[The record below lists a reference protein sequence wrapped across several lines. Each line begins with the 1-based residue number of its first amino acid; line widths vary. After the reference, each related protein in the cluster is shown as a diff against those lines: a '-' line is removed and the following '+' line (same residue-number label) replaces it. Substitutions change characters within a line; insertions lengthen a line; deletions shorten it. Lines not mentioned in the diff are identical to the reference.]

1 MLKFSTLLTALMFLI
16 VSSVIAQDTLTNKKD
31 KSQQR
36 IGIGLMRRAS
46 LIGCSYE
53 VTRAK
58 GFIYG
63 VDLGFLSF
71 FNGYSDKINYRI
83 NVFCGYSSLNR
94 KSFKI
99 NHTLGIGY
107 GYLKY
112 GQLNSN
118 LTFTSKQEK
127 PLRGGP
133 PIRFYHFFLSTF
145 LTEFQFRVTER
156 FSISPEIVLFVVPQG
171 RDYYPI
177 VLPFASLNFSF
188 KI

>member
-1 MLKFSTLLTALMFLI
+1 MSKCSALNIVLTFFI
-16 VSSVIAQDTLTNKKD
+16 VSSVFAQDSLTDKKD

-46 LIGCSYE
+46 VIGCSFE
-53 VTRAK
+53 VTGVK

-71 FNGYSDKINYRI
+71 FNGYSDKINYRA

-118 LTFTSKQEK
+118 LTFTSE
-127 PLRGGP
+127 
-133 PIRFYHFFLSTF
+133 
-145 LTEFQFRVTER
+145 
-156 FSISPEIVLFVVPQG
+156 
-171 RDYYPI
+171 
-177 VLPFASLNFSF
+177 
-188 KI
+188 

>member
-36 IGIGLMRRAS
+36 IGFGLARRGIALS
-46 LIGCSYE
+46 ASYE
-53 VTRAK
+53 KIYPK
-58 GFIYG
+58 GFIVGIDAGWKNMLNGNISNGACIHMAIGYQS
-63 VDLGFLSF
+63 LKKRSLS
-71 FNGYSDKINYRI
+71 
-83 NVFCGYSSLNR
+83 
-94 KSFKI
+94 I
-99 NHTLGIGY
+99 NHTIGLGYNYSSIWLLNNNIT
-107 GYLKY
+107 YLKSEY
-112 GQLNSN
+112 K
-118 LTFTSKQEK
+118 F
-127 PLRGGP
+127 GGP
-133 PIRFYHFFLSTF
+133 PMPIRHFFHSTL